1 MRVLSAFERYG
12 LDYVLIGATALAFHG
27 IVRATEDVDV
37 FVGPEV
43 ANIEKLR
50 RALRDVYPDDASIDE
65 IADTDLLGDYPAVR
79 FYPSRGDLYF
89 DLLTRLG
96 EAVSFDSITRE
107 KKVVDGVTVSVATP
121 SALYRLKRDTVR
133 AIDRQDAEALRQ
145 RFPEVEEG

>member
-1 MRVLSAFERYG
+1 MRVLSAFERHG

-27 IVRATEDVDV
+27 IVRATEDVDL
-37 FVGPEV
+37 FVRPEA

-50 RALRDVYPDDASIDE
+50 GALRDVYPNDASIDG
-65 IADTDLLGDYPAVR
+65 IADADLLGEYPAVR
-79 FYPSRGDLYF
+79 FYPSDGDLYF

-107 KKVVDGVTVSVATP
+107 TKVVDGVRVSVATP

-133 AIDRQDAEALRQ
+133 AIDRQDAEALRL
-145 RFPEVEEG
+145 RFPVDEG